1 MNTFDT
7 LRADETQ
14 RRPLPAD
21 PMTKPGGDDSG
32 PSTPSVKKPD
42 TRQLLDRM
50 KRVDPE
56 QAKKYRQR
64 SGE

>member
-1 MNTFDT
+1 MKMFQ
-7 LRADETQ
+7 ADETM
-14 RRPLPAD
+14 RRPLPSD

-32 PSTPSVKKPD
+32 PNAPKINKPN

-50 KRVDPE
+50 KRVDPD

-64 SGE
+64 SGQ